1 MGPRW
6 SIPFLVLVGLIAGFS
21 LSGQDTAPQGILVLG
36 EVQDIRLST
45 PVRAATVVLTP
56 EAADR
61 PRRETRT
68 DQHGRFR
75 LESVL
80 PGRYRLEVQFLG
92 YHPIDELVT
101 IPRDGPMELKV
112 EIVPDALELDPVV
125 VASNTSG
132 RLERTGFFDRRDDR
146 TGSFFVRE
154 ELREMAA
161 TGLLSDVFQVIPGVR
176 VQHTPFGQPSRVVL
190 RGGCEPAL
198 YLDGNELIAG
208 TPVDEV
214 MNAYDL
220 EGMEVY
226 RGIMAPPQFSTG
238 TCGAIVMWTREPGR
252 GAGDR
257 ASLIFPTFTRA
268 VAGLGALGFAVYL
281 AF

>member
-1 MGPRW
+1 MGPRL
-6 SIPFLVLVGLIAGFS
+6 SIPFLVLVGMFTSLS
-21 LSGQDTAPQGILVLG
+21 LSGQDTVPRGVLVLG
-36 EVQDIRLST
+36 EIQDIRLST
-45 PVRAATVVLTP
+45 PVRAAEVLLTP
-56 EAADR
+56 AEADR
-61 PRRETRT
+61 PPRETRT
-68 DQHGRFR
+68 NQHGRFR
-75 LESVL
+75 LESVP
-80 PGRYRLEVQFLG
+80 PGRYRLQVQFLG
-92 YHPIDELVT
+92 YHPIDEVID
-101 IPRDGPMELKV
+101 IPAEGPMELQI
-112 EIVPDALELDPVV
+112 EIVPDALELDPIV

-132 RLERTGFFDRRDDR
+132 RLERTGFFDRREDR

-154 ELREMAA
+154 EIRGLAA

-176 VQHTPFGQPSRVVL
+176 VQHTPFGAPSRVVL

-198 YLDGNELIAG
+198 FLDGNELIAG

-214 MNAYDL
+214 TSPYDL
-220 EGMEVY
+220 EAMEVY
-226 RGIMAPPQFSTG
+226 RGITAPSQFSTG

-268 VAGLGALGFAVYL
+268 VVGLGALGFAVYL